1 MVTSGILFNL
11 LTVFIYR
18 FSLIAGIVQKMSRT
32 QRQILI
38 VYVSCFNQL
47 LSGKVNENEIKVVN
61 KRQSLLFNNYKRFY
75 LLTSLTEILIWRPL
89 LFNLSFPYFSLTCN
103 SRKSKK
109 LPLTSVY
116 CILRL
121 IYF

>member
-1 MVTSGILFNL
+1 ML
-11 LTVFIYR
+11 LNK

-38 VYVSCFNQL
+38 VYISCLNQL

-75 LLTSLTEILIWRPL
+75 LLTSLTKILIWCPL
-89 LFNLSFPYFSLTCN
+89 LFNLSFPYFSLTYN
-103 SRKSKK
+103 SKK
-109 LPLTSVY
+109 TKKLSLTIV
-116 CILRL
+116 C
-121 IYF
+121 